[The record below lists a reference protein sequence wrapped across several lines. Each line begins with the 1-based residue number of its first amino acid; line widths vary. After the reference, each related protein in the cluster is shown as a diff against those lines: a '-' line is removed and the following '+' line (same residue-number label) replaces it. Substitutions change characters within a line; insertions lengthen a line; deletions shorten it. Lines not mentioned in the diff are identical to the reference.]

1 MPLAVVKA
9 ATKEAHRKGKLVFAH
24 PSTIEG
30 VELVI
35 AGHVDGLAQ
44 TSEEG
49 SMWDAALS
57 ARLKKANVT
66 LIPTPTLFSRDD
78 EFDSILKEVKSY
90 SDVHGQIMYGT
101 DIGYLTDSRAAFVSM
116 PEGNGTRLR
125 SWFTIEECLSPST
138 YRLFTPAS
146 WPRCD
151 GRSRR
156 ARLAQPGSRPSA
168 RSGSSFAASLACG
181 LTVTT
186 SFSITTRHSRAC
198 RCFATSVSRSR
209 ARFETASTRR
219 TTRSENG

>member
-1 MPLAVVKA
+1 VSWLRRGGKIVRHPMPLAVVKA

-90 SDVHGQIMYGT
+90 SDVHGQIMYRT

-125 SWFTIEECLSPST
+125 S
-138 YRLFTPAS
+138 
-146 WPRCD
+146 
-151 GRSRR
+151 
-156 ARLAQPGSRPSA
+156 
-168 RSGSSFAASLACG
+168 
-181 LTVTT
+181 
-186 SFSITTRHSRAC
+186 
-198 RCFATSVSRSR
+198 
-209 ARFETASTRR
+209 
-219 TTRSENG
+219 